1 MYLTPLIVQGNEG
14 GGGHLTQCQVC
25 DASIDIGGK

>member
-1 MYLTPLIVQGNEG
+1 MYLTPLIVQGNE